1 MTNWNKYGSFL
12 EIRYQYINSLEEF
25 LGTLPGNVNDEP
37 LWKINGEDGE
47 IIPISYKDV
56 TPENYLVSYLE
67 IVKWLKKRRM
77 NCESGYSFS
86 YLNEEEPDERSVG
99 GINSNNEGITFFEL
113 HGDGKITQE
122 LFEI

>member
-12 EIRYQYINSLEEF
+12 EIRYQYIDSVEDF
-25 LGTLPGNVNDEP
+25 LGTLPGNINDKP
-37 LWKINGEDGE
+37 LWEINREEGE
-47 IIPISYKDV
+47 ITPISYPTE
-56 TPENYLVSYLE
+56 TPENYLTSYLE
-67 IVKWLKKRRM
+67 IAKWLKKRRL

-86 YLNEEEPDERSVG
+86 YVNDEEPDERSVG

-122 LFEI
+122 FFKI